1 MEDFQLQLRVDELQR
16 RCEALET
23 EVRALRE
30 QPPPRRSTEDA
41 ESIAALERGMREL
54 RGRVDAMPALPQ
66 TKLLSG
72 SFMTRAFAVLGHYL
86 VASLVIM
93 LPLYLLIFAIVF
105 MWIMMIGQM

>member
-16 RCEALET
+16 RCETLEA
-23 EVRALRE
+23 ELRALRE
-30 QPPPRRSTEDA
+30 QPPRRSSEDA
-41 ESIAALERGMREL
+41 ESIAALERSMREL
-54 RGRVDAMPALPQ
+54 NGRVDAMPALPQ